1 MADFINKDHVYL
13 VDPGIGEKTVNCPYS
28 IFEDGRDVKDC
39 IIPPEGYELSEF
51 KFEPYDSPDH
61 FYDGKVVAQYVKQ
74 KTVRPP
80 LWKYITAAVAVIGII
95 VGIIFVSIRNNKE
108 EEVIVYPAAEVV
120 ASLDDSI
127 ATTPTEEAE
136 AQKTAVEPKAV
147 VEQKTAKEEPA
158 KKEIVK
164 EEVVKEE
171 IVKEKKEQA
180 PANEVVTTEETPLQ
194 ADETTAQF
202 KEEFWTL
209 IHQQESKMPAYGKL
223 FRTYKGQVEGEEY
236 KYLGWTILKSTKD
249 FVVWSDILLSV
260 PSDRISTVNNIDQ
273 LTKLLEE
280 YEQ

>member
-80 LWKYITAAVAVIGII
+80 LWKFITAAVAVIGII
-95 VGIIFVSIRNNKE
+95 VGIIMFFSIRNNKQ

-136 AQKTAVEPKAV
+136 AQKTAGEPKAV
-147 VEQKTAKEEPA
+147 VEQKAKP
-158 KKEIVK
+158 VK
-164 EEVVKEE
+164 EEVVKNEV
-171 IVKEKKEQA
+171 VKEENVQA
-180 PANEVVTTEETPLQ
+180 PAKEVVKTEETPLQ
-194 ADETTAQF
+194 TNETTAQF

-223 FRTYKGQVEGEEY
+223 FRTDKGKVESEEY
-236 KYLGWTILKSTKD
+236 KYLGWTILRSTKD
-249 FVVWSDILLSV
+249 FAVWNDILLSV
-260 PSDRISTVNNIDQ
+260 PSDRISTVNSIDQ

>member
-1 MADFINKDHVYL
+1 MADINNRDHIYL
-13 VDPGIGEKTVNCPYS
+13 VDPGIGEKVTGCPYS

-80 LWKYITAAVAVIGII
+80 LWKFITAAVAVIGII
-95 VGIIFVSIRNNKE
+95 VGIIMFFSIRNNKQ

-127 ATTPTEEAE
+127 ATTPTEVTE
-136 AQKTAVEPKAV
+136 AQKTTVEPKAV
-147 VEQKTAKEEPA
+147 VEQKAKP
-158 KKEIVK
+158 VK
-164 EEVVKEE
+164 EEVVKNEV
-171 IVKEKKEQA
+171 VKEENVQA
-180 PANEVVTTEETPLQ
+180 PAKEVVKTEETPLQ
-194 ADETTAQF
+194 TNETTAQF

-223 FRTYKGQVEGEEY
+223 FRTYKGKVESEEY
-236 KYLGWTILKSTKD
+236 KYLGWTILRSTKD
-249 FVVWSDILLSV
+249 FAVWNDILLSV
-260 PSDRISTVNNIDQ
+260 PSDKISTVNNIDQ